1 MSCCCSRE
9 EAKQSMQVTQHTA
22 CLLRQPSFLLS
33 SLHHCASSAMVL
45 LVASSSCMA
54 NSFHL
59 VRIGLCMASFK
70 LVAVLCCAVLCC
82 AVLCCAVLCCAV
94 LCCAVLCCAVLCCAA
109 LSLCV
114 SSPSCLTYGTCTFSS
129 HVYPLLSARIIS
141 IWLCTGHL
149 GKNSLDL
156 INYFEAITGLEPIRD
171 ELNPAT
177 WMLEMTTPGNEER
190 LGVDFAS
197 VFDQSS
203 LCRCAQQCRR

>member
-70 LVAVLCCAVLCC
+70 LVAVLCCAV
-82 AVLCCAVLCCAV
+82 
-94 LCCAVLCCAVLCCAA
+94 